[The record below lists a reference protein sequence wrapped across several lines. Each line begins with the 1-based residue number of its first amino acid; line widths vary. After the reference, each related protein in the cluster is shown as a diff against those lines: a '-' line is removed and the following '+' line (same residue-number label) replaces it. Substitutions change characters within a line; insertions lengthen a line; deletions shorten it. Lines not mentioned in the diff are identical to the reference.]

1 MAGDRHLMCRGDW
14 CDHGGYSMMRDDRCT
29 RVEAVSETLGVLMQ
43 RSEAEAALLGAVL
56 EVMRISDLALDAAV
70 AGIPVLDVP
79 CTRGIDICFSDKPD
93 IL

>member
-1 MAGDRHLMCRGDW
+1 
-14 CDHGGYSMMRDDRCT
+14 
-29 RVEAVSETLGVLMQ
+29 MQ

-56 EVMRISDLALDAAV
+56 EVMPISDLALHAAV

-79 CTRGIDICFSDKPD
+79 RTRSIDICFSDKPD

>member
-1 MAGDRHLMCRGDW
+1 
-14 CDHGGYSMMRDDRCT
+14 MMRVGRCT
-29 RVEAVSETLGVLMQ
+29 RVGAVSETLGVLMQ

-56 EVMRISDLALDAAV
+56 EVMPISDLALDAAV

-79 CTRGIDICFSDKPD
+79 RTRSIDICFSDKPD

>member
-1 MAGDRHLMCRGDW
+1 
-14 CDHGGYSMMRDDRCT
+14 MMRVDRCT
-29 RVEAVSETLGVLMQ
+29 RVGAVSETLGVLMQ

-56 EVMRISDLALDAAV
+56 EVMPISDLALDAAI

-79 CTRGIDICFSDKPD
+79 PRTRSIDICFSDKPD